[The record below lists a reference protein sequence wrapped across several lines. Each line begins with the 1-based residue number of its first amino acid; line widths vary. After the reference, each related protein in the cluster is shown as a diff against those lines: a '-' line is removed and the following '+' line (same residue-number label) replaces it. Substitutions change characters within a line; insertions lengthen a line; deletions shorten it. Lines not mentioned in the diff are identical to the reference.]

1 MQRPKLHGETL
12 KKQPGRDWVLKLA
25 GDEMQVV
32 RLKGGNTS
40 PPPKSGE
47 TSAQFLLD
55 PECYGVRNTMKPV
68 LDYDMDLHLPLELQ
82 QMEHCIKIWNFDSF
96 KAGFSFDPGLAVKD
110 SDIWNSSDSSLRG
123 HVSSD
128 QKNWS
133 LGNTSGNLFRSSSPP
148 MPAVGISIMS
158 GFCASGNLSETLHLT
173 VMSPTLLNL

>member
-1 MQRPKLHGETL
+1 MRAGSCTLMQRPKLHGETL

-47 TSAQFLLD
+47 TSAQFILD

-82 QMEHCIKIWNFDSF
+82 LMEHCIKI
-96 KAGFSFDPGLAVKD
+96 
-110 SDIWNSSDSSLRG
+110 
-123 HVSSD
+123 
-128 QKNWS
+128 
-133 LGNTSGNLFRSSSPP
+133 
-148 MPAVGISIMS
+148 
-158 GFCASGNLSETLHLT
+158 
-173 VMSPTLLNL
+173 